1 MERTTLENDKQRKQL
16 ESNKREM
23 TLYLPGERPLWMIM
37 DFSSSWKWERNVTFS
52 DNERKETSTPNA
64 VSGFRK

>member
-1 MERTTLENDKQRKQL
+1 METTTLENEKQRKQL

-23 TLYLPGERPLWMIM
+23 ALYLPGERPLWMIM
-37 DFSSSWKWERNVTFS
+37 DFSSSWKWERNVAFS

-64 VSGFRK
+64 VSGFHK